1 MHAMKTVLIVTAVGI
16 VLSGC
21 CLKFNDLAPNAIYNV
36 GSTIATGGKTVKVEQ
51 FQWANGTWS
60 STGHAQVDSSNF
72 AGGSGYELRANNI
85 NFNFQLDYPLS
96 KLTFKFA
103 DFGGNENIKVN
114 NDFRNVSN
122 FLGLN
127 NTSIGGVNVTV
138 TAVQNISSI
147 RGEVVLQG
155 PISGFTVGGQ
165 EFWIDEV
172 CPSK

>member
-1 MHAMKTVLIVTAVGI
+1 MNATKTLLSVVAAGVL
-16 VLSGC
+16 LSGC
-21 CLKFNDLAPNAIYNV
+21 CLKFNDLASGTTYNV
-36 GSTIATGGKTVKVEQ
+36 GSTIATGGKTVKVEP

-60 STGHAQVDSSNF
+60 STGHAKVDASNF
-72 AGGSGYELRANNI
+72 AGGSDLELRANNV

-103 DFGGNENIKVN
+103 DYGGNENIKVN

-127 NTSIGGVNVTV
+127 NTTIGGVSVTV

-155 PISGFTVGGQ
+155 PISAFTVGGQ

-172 CPSK
+172 CPTK

>member
-1 MHAMKTVLIVTAVGI
+1 MNTTKFFLVVFAAGI
-16 VLSGC
+16 FLSGC
-21 CLKFNDLAPNAIYNV
+21 CLKFNDLTPGATYNV

-60 STGHAQVDSSNF
+60 STGHARVDSSNF
-72 AGGSGYELRANNI
+72 AGGSGYELRANNV
-85 NFNFQLDYPLS
+85 NFDFQLDYPLS

-114 NDFRNVSN
+114 NDFRNVQN

-127 NTSIGGVNVTV
+127 NSTIGGVNVTV

-147 RGEVVLQG
+147 RGEVVLEG

-165 EFWIDEV
+165 EFWIGEV

>member
-1 MHAMKTVLIVTAVGI
+1 MNATKIMSLAAASAIF
-16 VLSGC
+16 LSGC
-21 CLKFNDLAPNAIYNV
+21 CLKFNDLAPGTTYNV
-36 GSTIATGGKTVKVEQ
+36 GSTISTGGKTVKVEQ

-60 STGHAQVDSSNF
+60 SAGHAKVDSSNF
-72 AGGSGYELRANNI
+72 AGGSGNELRANNV

-103 DFGGNENIKVN
+103 DYGGNENIKVN

-127 NTSIGGVNVTV
+127 NTTIGGVSVSV
-138 TAVQNISSI
+138 TAVQTISSI
-147 RGEVVLQG
+147 RGEMVLQG
-155 PISGFTVGGQ
+155 AISGFTVGGQ

-172 CPSK
+172 CPE